1 LWIRSSLFVAA
12 IALCSCSFSAD
23 YGDAV
28 NATNIFHRLMDGGE
42 YAAIYDTASKGFQA
56 TGTRDTYIGFFT
68 RINRKMGKCGD
79 ATVAFGGFNASSSG
93 TFVTVTSS
101 RVCANGTLGEQF
113 VWQMVGGKATL
124 LEYNANSPLLL
135 TD

>member
-1 LWIRSSLFVAA
+1 
-12 IALCSCSFSAD
+12 
-23 YGDAV
+23 
-28 NATNIFHRLMDGGE
+28 MDGGE